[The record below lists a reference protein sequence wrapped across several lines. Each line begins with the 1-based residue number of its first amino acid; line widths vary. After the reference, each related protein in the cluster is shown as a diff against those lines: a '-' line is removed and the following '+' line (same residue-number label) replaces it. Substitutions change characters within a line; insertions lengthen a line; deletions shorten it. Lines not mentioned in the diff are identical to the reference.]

1 VLSESEPEPTASLL
15 SSALLL
21 SSLLSALSALSAEKS
36 PSVLSLKSLSSSS
49 AAGFFGQRTHI

>member
-21 SSLLSALSALSAEKS
+21 SSLLSALSAE
-36 PSVLSLKSLSSSS
+36 
-49 AAGFFGQRTHI
+49 